1 MNLINAFSRKKLHK
15 DYNIDNINMFQGTL
29 VVFDMPNWYIE
40 HPQGILHICHN
51 HHNCWLCKNIQ

>member
-29 VVFDMPNWYIE
+29 EVFDMPNWYIE
-40 HPQGILHICHN
+40 HPQGSPTFLEHFFPN
-51 HHNCWLCKNIQ
+51 VEFFKN